1 MICNLKGWNLNLN
14 ITKFGNLWHMQQQQL
29 LFEPRGATAGARR
42 FLRPGTR
49 LLARRSRPAVY
60 LVLEDR
66 ASRRTGAADRAR
78 ARGRG
83 PLCGG
88 VFESF

>member
-49 LLARRSRPAVY
+49 LLARRSRLAVY
-60 LVLEDR
+60 LEDR
-66 ASRRTGAADRAR
+66 ASRRTGTADHRAR

-83 PLCGG
+83 PLRGG
-88 VFESF
+88 AFESF